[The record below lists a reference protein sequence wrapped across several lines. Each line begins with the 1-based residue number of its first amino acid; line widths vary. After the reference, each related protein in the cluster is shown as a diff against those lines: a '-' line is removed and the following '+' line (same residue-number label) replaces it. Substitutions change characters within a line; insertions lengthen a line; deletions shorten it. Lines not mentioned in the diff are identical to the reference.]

1 MNRKHQQRLAS
12 TQRLLDSALHLFVSR
27 GYRSTNLEQIA
38 GDAKL
43 SKGTVFFYFGSK
55 EAVLLELLKRVQ
67 AIVVDEAIRIATAAG
82 PGQADRLV
90 AFLHHQASLGVTHRD
105 EVLLLILMSLEF
117 GEVEGEVQKL
127 TRGIYRR
134 LYAFVERVIRAGQ
147 KAGELRTDLQ
157 PRELASII
165 MANHDGTFLEWY
177 RRSGSLRG
185 PALVRALRE
194 VVLSGVRQPPR
205 KSGAKKVKKA

>member
-1 MNRKHQQRLAS
+1 MSKKKEQRLAS
-12 TQRLLDSALHLFVSR
+12 TQRLLDSALHLFVSQ

-43 SKGTVFFYFGSK
+43 SKGAVYFYFGSK
-55 EAVLLELLKRVQ
+55 ESVLLELLKRVQ
-67 AIVVDEAIRIATAAG
+67 AIVVDEALQTARTAG
-82 PGQADRLV
+82 PKAADQIV
-90 AFLHHQASLGVTHRD
+90 AFLHHQAKLGVTHRD

-117 GEVEGEVQKL
+117 GATKGAVSKV
-127 TRGIYRR
+127 THTIYQR
-134 LYAFVERVIRAGQ
+134 LYAFVEKIIRAGR
-147 KAGELRTDLQ
+147 ASGELRTDLS

-185 PALVRALRE
+185 TALVRALRE
-194 VVLSGVRQPPR
+194 VVLSGVKR
-205 KSGAKKVKKA
+205 

>member
-1 MNRKHQQRLAS
+1 MNKKKQQRQAS
-12 TQRLLDSALHLFVSR
+12 VEGLLRAALHLFVSR

-38 GDAKL
+38 GAAKL
-43 SKGTVFFYFGSK
+43 SKGSVYFYFGSK

-67 AIVVDEAIRIATAAG
+67 AIVVDQALAAARQAG
-82 PGQADRLV
+82 PGAADRIV
-90 AFLHHQASLGVTHRD
+90 AFLHHQAQLGVTHRD

-117 GEVEGEVQKL
+117 GGRRGKVRAL
-127 TRGIYRR
+127 TEGIYRK
-134 LYAFVERVIRAGQ
+134 LYAFVEKLVREGVA
-147 KAGELRTDLQ
+147 AGELRGDLS

-194 VVLSGVRQPPR
+194 VVLYGV
-205 KSGAKKVKKA
+205 KGK

>member
-1 MNRKHQQRLAS
+1 MKKQEQRRAS
-12 TQRLLDSALHLFVSR
+12 IQRLLDSALHLFVSK

-43 SKGTVFFYFGSK
+43 SKGAVYFYFGSK

-67 AIVVDEAIRIATAAG
+67 AIAVDEALETAKNAG
-82 PGQADRLV
+82 PKASDQIV
-90 AFLHHQASLGVTHRD
+90 AFLHHQAKLGVTHRD

-117 GEVEGEVQKL
+117 GGRDGAVSGVIRK
-127 TRGIYRR
+127 IYQR
-134 LYAFVERVIRAGQ
+134 LYAFVEKLIRSGRAS
-147 KAGELRTDLQ
+147 GELRTDLS

-177 RRSGSLRG
+177 RRSGSLKG
-185 PALVRALRE
+185 TALVRALRE
-194 VVLSGVRQPPR
+194 VVLSGV
-205 KSGAKKVKKA
+205 KK

>member
-1 MNRKHQQRLAS
+1 VNKKKQQRQAS
-12 TQRLLDSALHLFVSR
+12 VEGLLRAALHLFVSR

-38 GDAKL
+38 GAAKL
-43 SKGTVFFYFGSK
+43 SKGSVYFYFGSK

-67 AIVVDEAIRIATAAG
+67 AIVVDQALAAARQAG
-82 PGQADRLV
+82 PGAADRIV
-90 AFLHHQASLGVTHRD
+90 AFLHHQAQLGVTHRD

-117 GEVEGEVQKL
+117 GGRRGKVRAL
-127 TRGIYRR
+127 TEGIYRK
-134 LYAFVERVIRAGQ
+134 LYAFVEKLVREGMA
-147 KAGELRTDLQ
+147 AGELRGDLS

-194 VVLSGVRQPPR
+194 VVLYGV
-205 KSGAKKVKKA
+205 KGK

>member
-1 MNRKHQQRLAS
+1 MNKKKQQRQAS
-12 TQRLLDSALHLFVSR
+12 VEGLLQAALHLFVSR
-27 GYRSTNLEQIA
+27 GYRSTNLERIA
-38 GDAKL
+38 GAAKL
-43 SKGTVFFYFGSK
+43 SKGSVYFYFGSK

-67 AIVVDEAIRIATAAG
+67 AIVVDEALAAARQAG
-82 PGQADRLV
+82 PGAADRIV
-90 AFLHHQASLGVTHRD
+90 AFLHHQAQLGVTHRD

-117 GEVEGEVQKL
+117 GGRRGKVRAL
-127 TRGIYRR
+127 TEGIYRK
-134 LYAFVERVIRAGQ
+134 LYAFVEKLVREGVA
-147 KAGELRTDLQ
+147 AGELRGDLS

-194 VVLSGVRQPPR
+194 VVLYGV
-205 KSGAKKVKKA
+205 KGK

>member
-1 MNRKHQQRLAS
+1 MSKKKEQRQAS
-12 TQRLLDSALHLFVSR
+12 IQRLLDSALHLFVSK

-43 SKGTVFFYFGSK
+43 SKGAVYFYFGSK
-55 EAVLLELLKRVQ
+55 QAVLLELLKRVR
-67 AIVVDEAIRIATAAG
+67 AIVVDEALQTAKKAG
-82 PGQADRLV
+82 PKASDQIV
-90 AFLHHQASLGVTHRD
+90 AFLHHQAKLGVTHRD

-117 GEVEGEVQKL
+117 GGVDGPVSRV
-127 TRGIYRR
+127 TREIYQR
-134 LYAFVERVIRAGQ
+134 LYAFIEKVIRAGR
-147 KAGELRTDLQ
+147 ASGELRTDLS

-185 PALVRALRE
+185 TALVRALRE
-194 VVLSGVRQPPR
+194 VVLSGV
-205 KSGAKKVKKA
+205 KK